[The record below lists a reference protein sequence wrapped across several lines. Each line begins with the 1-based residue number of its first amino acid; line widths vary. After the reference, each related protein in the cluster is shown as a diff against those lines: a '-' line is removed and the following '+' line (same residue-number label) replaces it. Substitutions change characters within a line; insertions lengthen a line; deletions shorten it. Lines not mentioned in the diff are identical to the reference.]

1 MLQFRP
7 ISINDKKIADK
18 ILKPLNSLSC
28 AHCFA
33 DLFIWQNV
41 YKTQICIE
49 DEFVFIK
56 QELNGDI
63 KYVFPLGNG
72 DFKSAIEKLKEDA
85 RENNSTFIMAAIN
98 GEQKN
103 ILEKLYPN
111 EFEIDS
117 SRDYQDYIYNAQSLQ
132 TLAGKKLHSKRN
144 FINRFKTS
152 FEGQWEYTSITNENI
167 HDVFEYHLNW
177 CEKYT
182 GEDAEGF
189 FGETSAISLALKNF
203 DALELEGGFLKLN
216 DEIIAFT
223 LGSKANE
230 QIYIMHIE
238 KADHTINGSYQMIN
252 NLFAI
257 EHFDNVKYVNR
268 EEDLGI
274 EGLRKAKL
282 SYYPTML
289 GDNFIAKMK

>member
-1 MLQFRP
+1 MLQFKP
-7 ISINDKKIADK
+7 ISIEDK
-18 ILKPLNSLSC
+18 ILVDPIIKPLNSLSC

-49 DEFVFIK
+49 DGFVFVK
-56 QELNGDI
+56 QQLDNTT
-63 KYVFPLGNG
+63 KYIFPLGNG
-72 DFKSAIEKLKEDA
+72 DVKSAIEKLKQDA
-85 RENNSTFIMAAIN
+85 KANNKTLVMAAVN
-98 GEQKN
+98 GMQKDL
-103 ILEKLYPN
+103 LEKIYPN
-111 EFEIDS
+111 EFEVEGK
-117 SRDYQDYIYNAQSLQ
+117 RDYQDYIYNAESLQ

-152 FEGQWEYTSITNENI
+152 FEGQWEYNAITKENI

-182 GEDAEGF
+182 GQDSEDF
-189 FGETSAISLALKNF
+189 FGETGAISLALKNF
-203 DALELEGGFLKLN
+203 EQLELEGGFLKLN
-216 DEIIAFT
+216 GEIIAFT

-230 QIYIMHIE
+230 EIYIMHIE
-238 KADHTINGSYQMIN
+238 KADHTISGSYQMIN

-257 EHFDNVKYVNR
+257 ENFNDVKYVNR

-282 SYYPTML
+282 SYYPAMLADNYMVTM
-289 GDNFIAKMK
+289 K